1 LLIPIVGTV
10 YLSADVPEEIRSLE
24 AGGYLSLSKYRI
36 ALCSGRSSLSVANRL
51 NGCNEHIRIGLR
63 KSEEIITCA
72 NCGNEYFYDELLEKC
87 ENLTEVIRINE
98 QAIEHKVV
106 EKFTNEGFLCVPIEG
121 YRGNYILQNS
131 QIGKVYLLL
140 FAGSNDNTNAI
151 IYATEYQS
159 GVIKIDI
166 LDTKQPPLPNTVIGF
181 SGVDIILNDFKDF
194 LYVIRDIPDS
204 NEIIKRLQKVLDVE
218 KGIID
223 LSTKLSWQFVENQ
236 FTDFFLDQIR
246 SRVVQIYKY
255 QALLKQF
262 PQFSR
267 IPVNA
272 AGAGNADKITIDLG
286 EYLDEMFKQD
296 FTADAKRYT
305 SSKVDH
311 STMEKVLHH
320 LSKSP
325 FDANRVIIIA
335 TTNSVTCWDD
345 VASFKNVTGQY
356 RLIIFTARLIAET
369 AINLEFADELIQL
382 MKDNLPKQD

>member
-1 LLIPIVGTV
+1 VGTI
-10 YLSADVPEEIRSLE
+10 YLSAKVPKEIEDLE
-24 AGGYLSLSKYRI
+24 SEGYLSLSKYKI
-36 ALCSGRSSLSVANRL
+36 AFCTGRSSLSVADRMY
-51 NGCNEHIRIGLR
+51 GCNERIRIGLR
-63 KSEEIITCA
+63 KSEEIISCA
-72 NCGNEYFYDELLEKC
+72 NCGNEYYYEELLEKS
-87 ENLTEVIRINE
+87 EYLTEVARINE
-98 QAIEHKVV
+98 QDIISKVIEIFSK
-106 EKFTNEGFLCVPIEG
+106 EGFLCTPLEG
-121 YRGNYILQNS
+121 YNGNYVLQNT
-131 QIGKVYLLL
+131 QFGKDYLLI
-140 FAGSNDNTNAI
+140 FSGSNVNVNAI
-151 IYATEYQS
+151 VFATEYQS

-166 LDTKQPPLPNTVIGF
+166 LDTQQPPLPKTVISF
-181 SGVDIILNDFKDF
+181 SGIDIILNDFKSF

-204 NEIIKRLQKVLDVE
+204 KEIIYRLQKVLDVE
-218 KGIID
+218 KGIIE
-223 LSTKLSWQFVENQ
+223 LSTKLSWQFVEDQ
-236 FTDFFLDQIR
+236 FSNFFLDQIR
-246 SRVVQIYKY
+246 SRVVQTYKY

-272 AGAGNADKITIDLG
+272 AGAGNADKITIDIG
-286 EYLDEMFKQD
+286 EYLEEMFKQD

-311 STMEKVLHH
+311 TTMEKVLHH

-369 AINLEFADELIQL
+369 AVNLEFADELIQL
-382 MKDNLPKQD
+382 MIDNLP